1 MEYNQI
7 PKTGTIGGMVD
18 NINTNFQLT
27 KEMLERLEVT
37 KDHAVGLFST
47 LASLQAAHPTPEV
60 GDWALVGDNTP
71 FAIYKCT
78 TAGTWSDT
86 GGTYDGGSIDLADYA
101 KKAEFDEL
109 DADVTN
115 IKAKLGEGTSIN
127 TTYAKGL
134 VRYTTG
140 IYESGSST
148 SPINTSAMI
157 PVTAGQKYAISG
169 VSGYVSVLIVAL
181 FAANDGSAADIPNS
195 VRGNEGTPV
204 TLEEF
209 VIPEGINYIR
219 LSYNSTIDDVV
230 PTISLLGDSIF
241 PTKAELEI
249 QKARITALENAAPT
263 YQTKT
268 AAAADKEELEQEI
281 QDIADSIG
289 ADVSIPLTWNYG
301 FIKHSDGVETPGKT
315 TSTYRYSDMIPV
327 AEGQTYTADQVS
339 GSGSVNLISMY
350 ADAESNAS
358 VPLSTA
364 GDGYSTPQKIT
375 FTIPSG
381 ITFIRLGYSTTTSE
395 GATLT
400 RNYDSQFVKKTEF
413 AEMEEEVAELSD
425 RIDTKTT
432 DVRLTIAR
440 YPAIS
445 PRKATIIF
453 QMDWGTG
460 AGTHFE
466 EFDDALRAHGIPK
479 ATYIIRPN
487 KLELTT
493 MRLMRDRGNEIGL
506 HTDEQ
511 HYITPSDPAVTP
523 AQMQLYLNDW
533 LTQLHNVGFD
543 DLPGIVCRTAKVQE
557 ALVPTIKANFAWMI
571 GVSGGSQDYAAYSD
585 NYMGALNTTASDHQ
599 RPMRLG
605 LELTPEQVTEFEQA
619 VIDNS
624 KAIIDAAVE
633 QKGLIV
639 FYGHFY
645 NDASKQYCITQ
656 ATLTAILDYLQ
667 PLIINGQVVVGG
679 TCDMLN
685 YYFTKRVNE

>member
-1 MEYNQI
+1 MGKKEIALQKIATIKNATIVGENTAERVGETMEAMIDVHDDY
-7 PKTGTIGGMVD
+7 V
-18 NINTNFQLT
+18 T
-27 KEMLERLEVT
+27 KE
-37 KDHAVGLFST
+37 
-47 LASLQAAHPTPEV
+47 
-60 GDWALVGDNTP
+60 
-71 FAIYKCT
+71 
-78 TAGTWSDT
+78 
-86 GGTYDGGSIDLADYA
+86 
-101 KKAEFDEL
+101 EFDEL

-157 PVTAGQKYAISG
+157 PVVAGQKYAISG

-195 VRGNEGTPV
+195 VRGNEGIPV

-209 VIPEGINYIR
+209 IIPEGINYIR
-219 LSYNSTIDDVV
+219 LSYNAQIADVM
-230 PTISLLGDSIF
+230 PTIALLGNSIF
-241 PTKAELEI
+241 PTRGEFEV
-249 QKARITALENAAPT
+249 QKAKIAALENAAPI

-268 AAAADKEELEQEI
+268 AAAADKAKLEQEI
-281 QDIADSIG
+281 QDVADYIG

-301 FIKHSDGVETPGKT
+301 YIKHSNGVETPGKT
-315 TSTYRYSDMIPV
+315 TSTYRYSDMVAV

-339 GSGSVNLISMY
+339 GSGSTNLISMY

-364 GDGYSTPQKIT
+364 GDGYSTPKKIT

-381 ITFIRLGYSTTTSE
+381 ITFIRLGYSTTTSK

-413 AEMEEEVAELSD
+413 AEMENDVAELSE

-460 AGTHFE
+460 AGTHYE

-493 MRLMRDRGNEIGL
+493 MRLMQQRGNEIGL

-511 HYITPSDPAVTP
+511 HNITPSDPAVTP

-571 GVSGGSQDYAAYSD
+571 GVSGGAQDYAAYSD

-605 LELTPEQVTEFEQA
+605 LELTPAQVTELEQT

-624 KAIIDAAVE
+624 RAIIDAAVE

-656 ATLTAILDYLQ
+656 ATLTAILEYLQ
-667 PLIINGQVVVGG
+667 PLIINGQVLVGG

-685 YYFTKRVNE
+685 YYYTKRVNECDKN

>member
-1 MEYNQI
+1 MAASDIQNLINTIANASQVGEN
-7 PKTGTIGGMVD
+7 TAARIGGAM
-18 NINTNFQLT
+18 NEIFNY
-27 KEMLERLEVT
+27 
-37 KDHAVGLFST
+37 A
-47 LASLQAAHPTPEV
+47 
-60 GDWALVGDNTP
+60 
-71 FAIYKCT
+71 
-78 TAGTWSDT
+78 
-86 GGTYDGGSIDLADYA
+86 DGEISG
-101 KKAEFDEL
+101 
-109 DADVTN
+109 
-115 IKAKLGEGTSIN
+115 IKSKLGEGTSIN
-127 TTYAKGL
+127 TTYAKGF

-219 LSYNSTIDDVV
+219 LSYNSAIDDVV

-241 PTKAELEI
+241 PTKAELDI
-249 QKARITALENAAPT
+249 QKARITALENAAQT

-315 TSTYRYSDMIPV
+315 TSAYRYSDMV
-327 AEGQTYTADQVS
+327 AVSEGQTYTADQVS
-339 GSGSVNLISMY
+339 GSGSTNLISMY

-400 RNYDSQFVKKTEF
+400 RNYDSQFVKKAEF
-413 AEMEEEVAELSD
+413 SEMEEEVAELSE

-460 AGTHFE
+460 AGTHYE
-466 EFDDALRAHGIPK
+466 EFDDALRAHGVPK

-493 MRLMRDRGNEIGL
+493 MRLMQQRGNEIGL

-511 HYITPSDPAVTP
+511 HNITPSDPAVTP

-533 LTQLHNVGFD
+533 LTQLHNAEFD

-585 NYMGALNTTASDHQ
+585 NYMGALNTTASDRQ

-605 LELTPEQVTEFEQA
+605 IELTPEQVTEFEQT

-633 QKGLIV
+633 QKGLVV

-656 ATLTAILDYLQ
+656 ATLTAILEYLQ

-685 YYFTKRVNE
+685 YYFTPRIGE

>member
-1 MEYNQI
+1 MEKKEIALQKIAAIKNA
-7 PKTGTIGGMVD
+7 TIVGE
-18 NINTNFQLT
+18 NTA
-27 KEMLERLEVT
+27 ER
-37 KDHAVGLFST
+37 VGE
-47 LASLQAAHPTPEV
+47 AMEAMMAAH
-60 GDWALVGDNTP
+60 
-71 FAIYKCT
+71 
-78 TAGTWSDT
+78 
-86 GGTYDGGSIDLADYA
+86 
-101 KKAEFDEL
+101 DEL

-157 PVTAGQKYAISG
+157 PVTAGQKYVISG

-241 PTKAELEI
+241 PTKAELDI
-249 QKARITALENAAPT
+249 QKARITALETAAPT

-281 QDIADSIG
+281 QDVADSIG

-315 TSTYRYSDMIPV
+315 TSAYRYSDMV
-327 AEGQTYTADQVS
+327 AVSEGQTYTADQVS
-339 GSGSVNLISMY
+339 GSGSTNLISMY

-364 GDGYSTPQKIT
+364 GDSYSTPQKIT

-381 ITFIRLGYSTTTSE
+381 ITFIRLGYSTATSE

-413 AEMEEEVAELSD
+413 AEMENEMAELSK

-466 EFDDALRAHGIPK
+466 EFDDALREHGVPK

-493 MRLMRDRGNEIGL
+493 MRLMQQRGNEIGL

-511 HYITPSDPAVTP
+511 HNITPSDPAVTP

-571 GVSGGSQDYAAYSD
+571 GVSGGSQDFAAYSD
-585 NYMGALNTTASDHQ
+585 NYIGALNTTASDHQ

-605 LELTPEQVTEFEQA
+605 LELTPEQVTEFEQT

-656 ATLTAILDYLQ
+656 TTLTAILEYLQ

-685 YYFTKRVNE
+685 YYYTPRIGE